1 MLEIQNGKEG
11 EAEEEEEEVEELGG
25 INEKLIR
32 QHKLPLSAQSAF
44 SYIPPRRMDPPELSY
59 FHQDSKE
66 LFRYMTASIKDLLAM
81 IKNFIG
87 VTGSMQKAGDFVLMR
102 SLLEQRFVHPLSYQ
116 PKDPKLWAQSV
127 LIQTVLQR
135 HISLWAEA
143 KYLRNVIL
151 PG

>member
-102 SLLEQRFVHPLSYQ
+102 RKKQGL
-116 PKDPKLWAQSV
+116 
-127 LIQTVLQR
+127 
-135 HISLWAEA
+135 
-143 KYLRNVIL
+143 
-151 PG
+151 